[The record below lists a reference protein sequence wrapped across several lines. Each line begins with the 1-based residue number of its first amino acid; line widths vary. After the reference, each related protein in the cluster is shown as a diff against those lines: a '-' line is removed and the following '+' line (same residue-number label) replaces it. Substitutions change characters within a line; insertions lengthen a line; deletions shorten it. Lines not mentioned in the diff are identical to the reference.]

1 MTDIPLKKSN
11 NCTHVKYIIVE
22 INHDNDMINQSNHLA
37 GDKYDYG
44 NVLKILHQTNDL
56 NDAIVHLSQFV
67 SKAIEDKAI
76 KLDKLIINDKTV
88 QIFDWSKGWVTKHNK
103 LILTYTI
110 VESS

>member
-1 MTDIPLKKSN
+1 MTDIPLKESN

-22 INHDNDMINQSNHLA
+22 IGHDKDRINQSSHLA

-56 NDAIVHLSQFV
+56 NDATVHLSQFV

-76 KLDKLIINDKTV
+76 KLDKLIINDKNV
-88 QIFDWSKGWVTKHNK
+88 QIFDRSKGWA
-103 LILTYTI
+103 
-110 VESS
+110 S